1 MLSASALLL
10 LAGTWVPCPVDDVSP
25 VLATDDD
32 LRQAYESGQT
42 FPDFLRQADARK
54 ELWGRNYGN
63 AEVPTEVVERAR
75 AIGGQWY
82 VLAIAVAGCS
92 DSVNTI
98 PYVAKLTELVP
109 ALDMR
114 IIDSSAGRAYMEAR
128 PTPDGRAATPTLIL
142 LNDRFDEVGCW
153 IERPTAL
160 QEWALNDGGALPG
173 PEFMAEKM
181 SWYRRDGGHS
191 TVSEIV
197 EIIEAAAAGNHI
209 CGT

>member
-1 MLSASALLL
+1 MLSASALLV
-10 LAGTWVPCPVDDVSP
+10 LAGTLAPCPVDDVAP
-25 VLATDDD
+25 VLSVDDD
-32 LRQAYESGQT
+32 LRQAYESGLT

-54 ELWGRNYGN
+54 ELWDRNYGT
-63 AEVPTEVVERAR
+63 AEIPADVVERAR
-75 AIGGQWY
+75 AVGGQWY
-82 VLAIAVAGCS
+82 VLAIAIAGCS

-98 PYVAKLTELVP
+98 PHVAKLVELVP
-109 ALDMR
+109 TLEMR

-160 QEWALNDGGALPG
+160 QEWALNEGAALPG

-181 SWYRRDGGHS
+181 SWYRRDGGQS
-191 TVSEIV
+191 TVSEVVGIL
-197 EIIEAAAAGNHI
+197 EAAAAGNHI